1 MSLIKP
7 SCENS
12 GLDEHHNNYIIIH
25 TAFFCKTKTGLRVE
39 EQVLPQN
46 IKPYVRKGYTKE

>member
-25 TAFFCKTKTGLRVE
+25 TAFFCKTKTGLRVV

-46 IKPYVRKGYTKE
+46 IKP